1 MMNHISSFLWLH
13 IIIAY
18 CLDLIIG
25 DPLWFPHP
33 VRGIGWAIQRLE
45 KALTTPWPPFPLN
58 KGGRGVVRGKG
69 KAERFSG
76 CLLTLFIV
84 GGTYALA
91 TVVLYLVAKLHPYVG
106 HALNV
111 IILWTTLAT
120 NDLYVHSKQVYKP
133 LAQRDLPTARRMLSR
148 IVGRDTDKLDEPE
161 IVRATVETIAEN
173 VVDGITAPLFYAI
186 LFGAPAALAY
196 KAASTL
202 DSMVGYKNERY
213 KNFGWASARFD
224 DIVNFIPARV
234 TGILIPF
241 VALCPGFDMRK
252 SWRIF
257 WRDRKK
263 HPSPNSAHAEAAF
276 AGALNVRLGGTSIY
290 SGVPSH
296 KEYLGDA
303 NRPLEI
309 NTIRRAQFLMFA
321 TSAMFLVLG
330 LICRWFIYKVAFFRF
345 L

>member
-1 MMNHISSFLWLH
+1 MNHIALFLWWH
-13 IIIAY
+13 TPIAY

-33 VRGIGWAIQRLE
+33 VRGIGWAIQKLE
-45 KALTTPWPPFPLN
+45 KAL
-58 KGGRGVVRGKG
+58 KRGKM
-69 KAERFSG
+69 ERFSG
-76 CLLTLFIV
+76 CLLTLFIA
-84 GGTYALA
+84 GGTYFLA
-91 TVVLYLVAKLHPYVG
+91 AGVLYFATKLHPYVG
-106 HALNV
+106 HGLSI

-120 NDLYVHSKQVYKP
+120 KDLYVHSNQVYKP
-133 LAQRDLPTARRMLSR
+133 LAQGDLPIARKMLSR

-202 DSMVGYKNERY
+202 DSMVGYKNEKY

-241 VALCPGFDMRK
+241 VALCPGFDGRN

-276 AGALNVRLGGTSIY
+276 AGALTVRLGGVSTY
-290 SGVPSH
+290 SGVPSR

-309 NTIRRAQFLMFA
+309 DMIRRAQLLMFA
-321 TSAMFLVLG
+321 TSAIFLVFGLG
-330 LICRWFIYKVAFFRF
+330 SFQY
-345 L
+345 

>member
-1 MMNHISSFLWLH
+1 MNQIVSFLWWH
-13 IIIAY
+13 TPIAY

-33 VRGIGWAIQRLE
+33 VRGIGWAIQQLE
-45 KALTTPWPPFPLN
+45 KILTIPWHYFPLN
-58 KGGRGVVRGKG
+58 KGGQGVVRGNG
-69 KAERFSG
+69 KVERFSG
-76 CLLTLFIV
+76 CLLTSFIV

-91 TVVLYLVAKLHPYVG
+91 TVVLYFAAKVHPYVG
-106 HALNV
+106 HTLSI

-120 NDLYVHSKQVYKP
+120 KDLYVHSNQVYKP
-133 LAQRDLPTARRMLSR
+133 LAQGDLPAARKMLSR

-161 IVRATVETIAEN
+161 VVRATVETTAEN

-213 KNFGWASARFD
+213 KNFGWASAKFD
-224 DIVNFIPARV
+224 DVVNFIPARV

-241 VALCPGFDMRK
+241 VALFLGFDGRN

-276 AGALNVRLGGTSIY
+276 AGALNVRLGGVSIY

-309 NTIRRAQFLMFA
+309 KTIRRAQLLMFA
-321 TSAMFLVLG
+321 TSAMFLAFG
-330 LICRWFIYKVAFFRF
+330 LICRWFISKVA
-345 L
+345 LNI

>member
-1 MMNHISSFLWLH
+1 MIDNIALPLWWHIL
-13 IIIAY
+13 IAY

-33 VRGIGWAIQRLE
+33 VRGIGWAIQKFEQALKHGRAE
-45 KALTTPWPPFPLN
+45 KF
-58 KGGRGVVRGKG
+58 
-69 KAERFSG
+69 FG
-76 CLLTLFIV
+76 CLLTLVVV
-84 GGTYALA
+84 GGTYSLALA
-91 TVVLYLVAKLHPYVG
+91 IIYFAEKLHPYLG
-106 HALNV
+106 HTLSI

-120 NDLYVHSKQVYKP
+120 KDLYVHSKQVYKP
-133 LAQRDLPTARRMLSR
+133 LAQDDLSTSRKMLSR
-148 IVGRDTDKLDEPE
+148 IVGRDTDKLDESE

-173 VVDGITAPLFYAI
+173 VVDGITAPLFYAV
-186 LFGAPAALAY
+186 LSGAPGALAY

-213 KNFGWASARFD
+213 RNFGWASARFD
-224 DIVNFIPARV
+224 DVVNFIPARI

-241 VALCPGFDMRK
+241 VAFCFGFSGGN

-276 AGALNVRLGGTSIY
+276 AGALNIRLGGTSTY
-290 SGVPSH
+290 NGVPSR

-303 NRPLEI
+303 NHPLEVS
-309 NTIRRAQFLMFA
+309 TIRRSQILMFA
-321 TSAMFLVLG
+321 TSTMFLAFG
-330 LICRWFIYKVAFFRF
+330 LICHWFISKTAS

>member
-1 MMNHISSFLWLH
+1 MINHISSFLWLY
-13 IIIAY
+13 ILIAY

-33 VRGIGWAIQRLE
+33 VRGIGWAIQQLE
-45 KALTTPWPPFPLN
+45 KAL
-58 KGGRGVVRGKG
+58 RRG
-69 KAERFSG
+69 KAERLSG

-84 GGTYALA
+84 GGTYSLA
-91 TVVLYLVAKLHPYVG
+91 TGVLYFAVRLHPYIG
-106 HALNV
+106 HALSV

-120 NDLYVHSKQVYKP
+120 KDLYVHSKQVYKP

-161 IVRATVETIAEN
+161 VVRATVETIAEN

-241 VALCPGFDMRK
+241 VALCIGFDIRN

-276 AGALNVRLGGTSIY
+276 AGALNVRLGGTSTY

-296 KEYLGDA
+296 KEFLGDA

-309 NTIRRAQFLMFA
+309 NTIRRAQLLMFA
-321 TSAMFLVLG
+321 TSAMFLAFG
-330 LICRWFIYKVAFFRF
+330 LICSLCSPTTSSYGRWLISQNG
-345 L
+345 

>member
-1 MMNHISSFLWLH
+1 MMHHTALFFWWHIL
-13 IIIAY
+13 IAY

-33 VRGIGWAIQRLE
+33 VRGIGWAIQQFE
-45 KALTTPWPPFPLN
+45 KVLTTPWPPFL
-58 KGGRGVVRGKG
+58 RGNG
-69 KAERFSG
+69 KAEKFSG

-84 GGTYALA
+84 GGTYSLA
-91 TVVLYLVAKLHPYVG
+91 TCVLYFAVRLHPCVG
-106 HALNV
+106 HTLSV

-120 NDLYVHSKQVYKP
+120 KDLYVHSNRVYKP
-133 LAQRDLPTARRMLSR
+133 LARGGLPTARKMLSR

-202 DSMVGYKNERY
+202 DSMVGYKNEQY

-241 VALCPGFDMRK
+241 VALLGFDGRN

-263 HPSPNSAHAEAAF
+263 HPSPNSAHAESAF
-276 AGALNVRLGGTSIY
+276 AGALNVRLGGVSTY
-290 SGVPSH
+290 SGVPSR
-296 KEYLGDA
+296 KEYLGNA

-309 NTIRRAQFLMFA
+309 NAIQRAQLLMFA
-321 TSAMFLVLG
+321 TSAMFLAFG
-330 LICRWFIYKVAFFRF
+330 LIFRWLISKVDFQV
-345 L
+345 

>member
-1 MMNHISSFLWLH
+1 MRIHLIIMNHIALFLWWH
-13 IIIAY
+13 TPIAY

-33 VRGIGWAIQRLE
+33 VRGIGWAIQQLE
-45 KALTTPWPPFPLN
+45 KILTTPWPPFL
-58 KGGRGVVRGKG
+58 RGNG

-91 TVVLYLVAKLHPYVG
+91 TIVLYFAAKVHPYAG
-106 HALNV
+106 YTLSV

-120 NDLYVHSKQVYKP
+120 KDLYVHSNQVYKP
-133 LAQRDLPTARRMLSR
+133 LAQGDLPAARKMLSR

-161 IVRATVETIAEN
+161 VVRATVETIAEN

-186 LFGAPAALAY
+186 LFGAPGALAY

-224 DIVNFIPARV
+224 DVVNFIPARV

-241 VALCPGFDMRK
+241 VALFLGFDRRN

-276 AGALNVRLGGTSIY
+276 AGALDIRLGGASTY

-309 NTIRRAQFLMFA
+309 KTIRRAQLLMFA
-321 TSAMFLVLG
+321 TSAVFLAFG
-330 LICRWFIYKVAFFRF
+330 LFCSWFICKVALF
-345 L
+345 